1 MIIVYVLFTIV
12 IFLYIPKQTSFPSCC
27 SIDVWVQLFLHCQI
41 SNLQF
46 LYQSFDDNV
55 RRGVMQSRKSK
66 DSHTMASRKGTKGLT
81 IIYKSL
87 KHYNLSNMNI
97 LKTGELNSGGPDW

>member
-1 MIIVYVLFTIV
+1 
-12 IFLYIPKQTSFPSCC
+12 
-27 SIDVWVQLFLHCQI
+27 
-41 SNLQF
+41 
-46 LYQSFDDNV
+46 
-55 RRGVMQSRKSK
+55 MQSRKSK

>member
-1 MIIVYVLFTIV
+1 
-12 IFLYIPKQTSFPSCC
+12 
-27 SIDVWVQLFLHCQI
+27 
-41 SNLQF
+41 
-46 LYQSFDDNV
+46 
-55 RRGVMQSRKSK
+55 MQSRKSK
-66 DSHTMASRKGTKGLT
+66 DSHTMANRKETKGLT